1 MNLAL
6 IGHWDNLQPFGTSYR
21 GCGSIEVSIAN
32 MTKNDRNHVEQIYVL
47 RFIPCH
53 QVPHLPEA
61 LDPFLMPLVQDIPKR
76 FIDGFS
82 IFHYPKETEAEEYQT
97 NEEET
102 VHVLLLCWRGDH
114 PGPSCSKGG

>member
-1 MNLAL
+1 
-6 IGHWDNLQPFGTSYR
+6 
-21 GCGSIEVSIAN
+21 
-32 MTKNDRNHVEQIYVL
+32 MTKNDRNHVEQLYVL

-53 QVPHLPEA
+53 QGPHLPEA
-61 LDPFLMPLVQDIPKR
+61 LDPFLTPLVQDIPKR

-82 IFHYPKETEAEEYQT
+82 IFNCPKETEAEEYQT

-114 PGPSCSKGG
+114 PSPSC